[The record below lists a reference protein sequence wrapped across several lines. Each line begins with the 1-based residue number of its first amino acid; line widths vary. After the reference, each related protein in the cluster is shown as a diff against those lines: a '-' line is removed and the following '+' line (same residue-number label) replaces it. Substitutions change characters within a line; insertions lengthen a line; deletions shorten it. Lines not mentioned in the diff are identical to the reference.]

1 MIKLSPRETEAV
13 TLFAKL
19 GRWTLVAQ
27 TMGVSIGTTK
37 SHRENAM
44 RKLGASTSVELLT
57 VAIRRGLVD
66 LNLNQ
71 EGKISEEN

>member
-44 RKLGASTSVELLT
+44 RKLGAAPE
-57 VAIRRGLVD
+57 
-66 LNLNQ
+66 
-71 EGKISEEN
+71 